1 MAGRLTIMR
10 PIITGEH
17 TVTIPIDNKIVAQ
30 ELQSMRPQIETFLRK
45 QMQNSKINI
54 QIDLE
59 EVNKSHRI
67 VSRIEQYQMMEQQ
80 NPSLKRL
87 KELLELD
94 LE

>member
-10 PIITGEH
+10 PFITGEH

-30 ELQSMRPQIETFLRK
+30 ELQSMRPQIETYLRK
-45 QMQNSKINI
+45 QMQNNKINI
-54 QIDLE
+54 QIELE
-59 EVNKSHRI
+59 EVNKNHRI

-80 NPSLKRL
+80 NPSLKKL
-87 KELLELD
+87 KEMFELD